1 MHFNVS
7 ITCSIIF
14 KELSSKRYTHQ
25 IKDITCHTDFAFG
38 EKIQSNHSKSRW
50 LQHATGPETIR
61 AAKRDFS
68 HVVSQALVPP
78 AVDEG
83 AEETWYEGKTEKG
96 EEVDVTRRPIG
107 VDQE

>member
-1 MHFNVS
+1 M
-7 ITCSIIF
+7 T
-14 KELSSKRYTHQ
+14 
-25 IKDITCHTDFAFG
+25 
-38 EKIQSNHSKSRW
+38 
-50 LQHATGPETIR
+50 

-83 AEETWYEGKTEKG
+83 AEETGYEAKTEKG